1 MGGGEK
7 WIAKYLPSI
16 YILEYKETSTNRT
29 LGHSTSV
36 D

>member
-1 MGGGEK
+1 MGGSEE

-16 YILEYKETSTNRT
+16 YILKYKETCTNRT